1 MRAMLRAAAA
11 TVEIVGFSA
20 CAHAAADGAVP
31 TTEELVWV
39 SLGVFAATALL
50 FTGRLRMRTV
60 FALCTALQVGLH
72 LAYATAGPS
81 PMPGMATMP
90 AMHATPSGRMVVA
103 HVVSAVVTALVLLVQ
118 DRAVRRLGAIA
129 VLGAPVLPPARR
141 PSRLLCVLRVNAGI
155 ALVRIAPTRGPPR
168 LAIPTTS

>member
-31 TTEELVWV
+31 TAEELAWV
-39 SLGVFAATALL
+39 SLGVLAAIALL
-50 FTGRLRMRTV
+50 LTGRLRVRTV
-60 FALCTALQVGLH
+60 FAVCTALQVGLH
-72 LAYATAGPS
+72 LAFASFGAS

-103 HVVSAVVTALVLLVQ
+103 HVVSAVVTGLVLLVQ
-118 DRAVRRLGAIA
+118 DRAGRRLTDLVGIA
-129 VLGAPVLPPARR
+129 PLAAPLSRRPLPALCAMAPVARIE
-141 PSRLLCVLRVNAGI
+141 LLRVP
-155 ALVRIAPTRGPPR
+155 PTRGPP
-168 LAIPTTS
+168 AVATPTTS